1 MNNNQNRRGFL
12 KTVALGSLSA
22 VVLSKTGFAS
32 SVFAGKAYPE
42 VGIQLYTVRDA
53 MNANAKDALAKV
65 AKLGYKNLELAGYSN
80 GKFYGMEPLEFKK
93 VVEDLGMKVIS
104 SHTGVEVK
112 GVDTGNADKMAEDH
126 AKIGVQYCV
135 QPWLV
140 PERRK
145 TADMYKQFVS
155 ELNLVGEVMKKHGIQ
170 FGYHNHNFE
179 FEQVDGVIPY
189 YDIYM
194 KNLDPKLVIMELDI
208 YWATRAGQNPIDIFK
223 KYPGRIQLWHVKDM
237 ENSADKFF
245 APVGTGIIDYKEIFK
260 YQDTS
265 GMKYYFVEQD
275 NTRDQKPFEAIE
287 TSINNLKN
295 KILR

>member
-1 MNNNQNRRGFL
+1 MNNNQNRREFL
-12 KTVALGSLSA
+12 KTA
-22 VVLSKTGFAS
+22 TFAS
-32 SVFAGKAYPE
+32 LGAIALSRTSFATSVFAGKGYPE

-53 MNANAKDALAKV
+53 MTADPKGALAKV

-80 GKFYGMEPLEFKK
+80 GKFYGMEPNEFKK
-93 VVEDLGMKVIS
+93 TVEDLGMKVIS

-112 GVDTGNADKMAEDH
+112 GVDTGNANQMAEDH

-194 KNLDPKLVIMELDI
+194 KNLDPNLVIMELDI
-208 YWATRAGQNPIDIFK
+208 YWATRAGQNSIDIFK

-237 ENSADKFF
+237 ENSADHFF
-245 APVGTGIIDYKEIFK
+245 APVGAGTIDYKDIFK

-275 NTRDQKPFEAIE
+275 NTRDQKPFVAIE

-295 KILR
+295 KILK